1 MQNTTAV
8 IERAV
13 AAGSKTLS
21 EHDSKT
27 VLAAY
32 GIPVTRESLAEDW
45 AGVQTAAAEIGYPV
59 VLKACGADIAHKTEA
74 NLIALDVPDEARLKE
89 SFERLQQG
97 TDDLDAAFLVQ
108 EMVRGKREFVAGM
121 TRDPGFGPCVMFG
134 LGGIFTE
141 VLRDV
146 SFRVAPLER
155 RDALEMMDEIEAS
168 GILGNFRGMEAVDR
182 DAMADILVAL
192 GVIGIEQEAV
202 REIDVNPLIIA
213 GSRPV
218 AVDALFVL
226 E

>member
-97 TDDLDAAFLVQ
+97 TGDLDAAFLVQ
-108 EMVRGKREFVAGM
+108 EMVQGKREFVAGM
-121 TRDPGFGPCVMFG
+121 IRDPGFGPCVMFG

-213 GSRPV
+213 GSSPV

>member
-45 AGVQTAAAEIGYPV
+45 AGVRTAAAGIGYPV

-97 TDDLDAAFLVQ
+97 TGDLDAAFLVQ
-108 EMVRGKREFVAGM
+108 EMVQGKREFVAGM

-192 GVIGIEQEAV
+192 GAIGIEQEAV